1 VIPSALAVFLLDTLE
16 EPPDNLDPRT
26 VILKADVSE
35 RVWKALASP
44 EEFGALRFDT
54 LWEHSHHSGTLSDQQ
69 QQIVRDFPM
78 LGQDFMRRF
87 YSLPKARRDLEL
99 KRPKLEGNDND

>member
-1 VIPSALAVFLLDTLE
+1 
-16 EPPDNLDPRT
+16 
-26 VILKADVSE
+26 
-35 RVWKALASP
+35 
-44 EEFGALRFDT
+44 
-54 LWEHSHHSGTLSDQQ
+54 
-69 QQIVRDFPM
+69 M